1 MGDGVVMPDTADV
14 VDPVIVEDPTVVELD
29 LTPIQTYSFAC
40 RPEQSVFAAGFQ
52 AQTNKCSKDTPE
64 MLQPL

>member
-1 MGDGVVMPDTADV
+1 MPVWMGESVVMPDTVEV

-40 RPEQSVFAAGFQ
+40 RPEQSVFTAGFQ
-52 AQTNKCSKDTPE
+52 A
-64 MLQPL
+64 